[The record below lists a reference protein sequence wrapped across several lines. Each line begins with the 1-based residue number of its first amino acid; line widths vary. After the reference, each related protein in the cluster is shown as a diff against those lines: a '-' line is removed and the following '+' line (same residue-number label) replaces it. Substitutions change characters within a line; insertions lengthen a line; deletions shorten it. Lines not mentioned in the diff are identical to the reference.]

1 MDLPQ
6 YIQKLNPSAALMSD
20 RVPNVELTGIN
31 NLAKTLTATLDDTKK
46 YAEETSINN
55 AKKDYELWLT
65 EARQEFANNATLDNI
80 TQLSDNFN
88 SQANLKIDECLRKNR
103 VPWARFKTESSKMH
117 TLYEP
122 HNLQYSI
129 QIATGVKAKAFD
141 DSKVDWENRVGQ
153 IFTSATRAQL
163 QGANGVVLLKQVL
176 QGNEERIDQAISAG
190 MLPASARTSA
200 LTQANIQT
208 TDMFM
213 GRLLKEAPD
222 AAYDFVTRNSDL
234 VEKARIK
241 LLKQTGQTNKYQTI
255 YSDKQQEFSAYQ
267 QILSNLDK
275 ATKQRL
281 LVGEI
286 EINKHKIQGS
296 YQYDLGALYK
306 DSQKYGFDFT
316 DAIKDEELLRQYTT
330 PYATHFTTDS
340 IHYNAQTA
348 DLAGEYRKGIFVPA
362 NCRKGTMYY
371 NDAFDYLSLST
382 IDNISKAYATYK
394 AMDQK
399 AAKTENSLFLAQE
412 EYKYKKQIAN
422 DNLYTEPPT
431 QITKEELQ
439 ETANLRQIA
448 NKFTPQVGQELGI
461 NLKITSRYRPKTAQ
475 NYKSYHSEGR
485 ALDISMSEHSLET
498 QIKIVESYLNN
509 PLVQAIGTSN
519 KEILNHFKNSAHKT
533 KLKDESEFDKRH
545 RTNHLNHIHITVK

>member
-1 MDLPQ
+1 MELPQ
-6 YIQKLNPSAALMSD
+6 YIQKLNPSAALLSD
-20 RVPNVELTGIN
+20 KVPNVELASIDS
-31 NLAKTLTATLDDTKK
+31 LAKTLTTTLDDVKK
-46 YAEETSINN
+46 YAGETSVNN

-65 EARQEFANNATLDNI
+65 KARQEFANSATLDNI

-103 VPWARFKTESSKMH
+103 VPWTRFKTESSKMH

-129 QIATGVKAKAFD
+129 QIATGVKTKAFD
-141 DSKVDWENRVGQ
+141 DSKIDWENRVGQ
-153 IFTSATRAQL
+153 IFTSATRTQL
-163 QGANGVVLLKQVL
+163 QGTNGVTLLKQVL
-176 QGNEERIDQAISAG
+176 QGNEERIDQAISVG

-200 LTQANIQT
+200 LTQANVQT
-208 TDMFM
+208 TNMFM

-234 VEKARIK
+234 VEKERIK
-241 LLKQTGQTNKYQTI
+241 LFKQAGQTNKYQAI
-255 YSDKQQEFSAYQ
+255 HSDTQQEFSAYQ
-267 QILSNLDK
+267 QILSDLDE

-281 LVGEI
+281 LIEEI
-286 EINKHKIQGS
+286 EINKHKMQGS

-306 DSQKYGFDFT
+306 DSQKYGFDFS

-330 PYATHFTTDS
+330 PYAPHFTTDS

-382 IDNISKAYATYK
+382 IDNVSKAYATYK

-399 AAKTENSLFLAQE
+399 AAKTKDSSFLAQE
-412 EYKYKKQIAN
+412 EYKYRKQIAK
-422 DNLYTEPPT
+422 DNLYLEPPT
-431 QITKEELQ
+431 QVTKEELQ

-448 NKFTPQVGQELGI
+448 NKFTPQVGQELGV
-461 NLKITSRYRPKTAQ
+461 NLKITSRYRPPTAQ

-485 ALDISMSEHSLET
+485 ALDISMSEHSPET

-519 KEILNHFKNSAHKT
+519 KEILKHFKNSAHKN

-545 RTNHLNHIHITVK
+545 KTNHLNHIHITVK